1 LRLSRPPGRHAGG
14 RRQDRQLE
22 ALGLRADPGRRA
34 PLRRSFTQQARYAR
48 GVTDELVLGAL
59 DAAEA
64 GISDAERREDLYVSS
79 LAAYVEAL
87 GGHVEVSAVF
97 DDDRIVVRRDPP

>member
-1 LRLSRPPGRHAGG
+1 MRVKLYERLM
-14 RRQDRQLE
+14 E
-22 ALGLRADPGRRA
+22 AQEKIA
-34 PLRRSFTQQARYAR
+34 QARYAR

-97 DDDRIVVRRDPP
+97 DDDRIVARRDPA

>member
-1 LRLSRPPGRHAGG
+1 MRVKLYERLMDA
-14 RRQDRQLE
+14 QEQI
-22 ALGLRADPGRRA
+22 A
-34 PLRRSFTQQARYAR
+34 QARYAR

-79 LAAYVEAL
+79 LAVFVEAL
-87 GGHVEVSAVF
+87 GGHVEISAVF

>member
-1 LRLSRPPGRHAGG
+1 MSKPTRRWSEVSSEKPVNEMRVRLYER
-14 RRQDRQLE
+14 LME
-22 ALGLRADPGRRA
+22 AQEQIA
-34 PLRRSFTQQARYAR
+34 QARYAR